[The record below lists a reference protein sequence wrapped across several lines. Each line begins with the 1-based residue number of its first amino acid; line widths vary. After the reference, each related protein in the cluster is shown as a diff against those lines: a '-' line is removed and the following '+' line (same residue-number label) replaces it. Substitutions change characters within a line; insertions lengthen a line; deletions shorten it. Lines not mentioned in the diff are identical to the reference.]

1 MTMTNP
7 HKPIT
12 KTCSS
17 CGEQKPLSAFLQL
30 SGTGGSSYGNICA
43 SCRKTALENANRH
56 TDADEVTT
64 STTGVKIDSK
74 TKVKGEVDKRE
85 WLKQLKEQDLEERE
99 KKDQLTQK
107 ITQKTQTIAKDE
119 KKHRESYIEKRPFLD
134 NKKKPAL
141 QSHTVFGGEEQKA
154 AAGKLDFA
162 TGPVEVTRV
171 AGLVKTTQSPIFQA
185 FKNWLGNA
193 APIVSAAERAA
204 SQKNKA
210 PAEKKGTNP
219 LTEFA
224 EKTLGP
230 KTRK

>member
-1 MTMTNP
+1 MNNP
-7 HKPIT
+7 QKAIT
-12 KTCSS
+12 KTCSN
-17 CGEQKPLSAFLQL
+17 CGEQKPLSAFLEL
-30 SGTGGSSYGNICA
+30 SGTTGSNYGNICS
-43 SCRKTALENANRH
+43 SCRKTAIENANRH
-56 TDADEVTT
+56 PETDEVTT
-64 STTGVKIDSK
+64 SSTGAKIDSK
-74 TKVKGEVDKRE
+74 TKVQTEVDKRE
-85 WLKQLKEQDLEERE
+85 WLKLLKEQELEERE
-99 KKDQLTQK
+99 KKEKLTQK
-107 ITQKTQTIAKDE
+107 FTEKTQTIAKDE
-119 KKHRESYIEKRPFLD
+119 KKHRESYIEKRSFLD

-171 AGLVKTTQSPIFQA
+171 AGLIKTTQSPVFQA

-204 SQKNKA
+204 SQKKQA
-210 PAEKKGTNP
+210 PADKKGTNP
-219 LTEFA
+219 LTDLA